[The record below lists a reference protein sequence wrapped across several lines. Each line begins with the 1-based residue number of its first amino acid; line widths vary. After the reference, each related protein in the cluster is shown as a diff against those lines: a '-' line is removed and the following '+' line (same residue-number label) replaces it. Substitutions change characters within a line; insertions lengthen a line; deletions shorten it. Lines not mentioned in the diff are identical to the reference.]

1 MAFKN
6 PNNRILCGTVE
17 KMLTEFV
24 ERFTDHPIDYVK
36 KHEQYFLKD
45 TSLEH
50 YLLPQ
55 EAILIGL
62 YLGKQQ
68 GKQFIP
74 SFNLLGVLAEY
85 SKEKVF
91 VNDLGEIDFLYG
103 KHLRKR
109 HVADIRGV
117 LEPGRF
123 KLVQNRYD
131 ENIGYGIYLGE
142 QRDSVKILHHVLD
155 RGIFIK
161 RDKQLKK

>member
-1 MAFKN
+1 
-6 PNNRILCGTVE
+6 
-17 KMLTEFV
+17 MLTTFV
-24 ERFTDHPIDYVK
+24 KRFTDHPIEYVK
-36 KHEQYFLKD
+36 NHEQYFLKD

-50 YLLPQ
+50 YFLPQ
-55 EAILIGL
+55 DAILIGL

-68 GKQFIP
+68 EQQFIP
-74 SFNLLGVLAEY
+74 SFNLLDIIAQY

-91 VNDLGEIDFLYG
+91 VNDLGEMDFLYG

-109 HVADIRGV
+109 HVVDIQGV
-117 LEPGRF
+117 LEPGRY
-123 KLVQNRYD
+123 KLVQNKYD

-142 QRDSVKILHHVLD
+142 RRDSVKILHHILD